1 MAGVL
6 RIAFAG
12 TPAFAVPSL
21 EALAASRHELVAA
34 FTRPD
39 RPAGRGRRPTAP
51 AVKQAAAAAG
61 VPVHQPERLDADG
74 LRAAAGAA
82 GIDALVV
89 VAFGQLLPPP
99 VLELPRLAPLNLHA
113 SLLPRWRGAAPIA
126 RALLAGD
133 SETGVTVMRM
143 MPALDAGPV
152 LARHACA
159 IGPDD
164 TAITLHDRLA
174 ALGAEALVAVL
185 DDLPGALA
193 RAEPQD
199 ERAATHAP
207 RLSRAE
213 GRVDWSRPAAEIAR
227 AVRALQPWPGA
238 WTPLAGEPLRI
249 WAAEARPG
257 DAPGAPPGTVLAA
270 GRAGIDVATGAGVL
284 RLLRVQPA
292 GRRAMDAAAF
302 ANARELAG
310 CRLGAQ

>member
-1 MAGVL
+1 MARAL

-21 EALAASRHELVAA
+21 EALAASRHEVVAA

-39 RPAGRGRRPTAP
+39 RPAGRGRRPTP
-51 AVKQAAAAAG
+51 PPVKGAAEAAG
-61 VPVHQPERLDADG
+61 IAVRQPERLDAEA
-74 LRAAAGAA
+74 LRAAAGDLDVLA
-82 GIDALVV
+82 V
-89 VAFGQLLPPP
+89 VAFGQLLPPA
-99 VLELPRLAPLNLHA
+99 VLELPRLAPLNVHA

-133 SETGVTVMRM
+133 TETGVSIVRM
-143 MPALDAGPV
+143 TPALDAGPV

-164 TAITLHDRLA
+164 TAVSLHDRLA
-174 ALGAEALVAVL
+174 ALGAQALVAVL

-199 ERAATHAP
+199 ERAATYAP
-207 RLSRAE
+207 ALERAD
-213 GRVDWSRPAAEIAR
+213 GRVDWSRPATDIAR
-227 AVRALQPWPGA
+227 AVRALQPWPAA
-238 WTPLAGEPLRI
+238 WTTLDGEPLRV

-257 DAPGAPPGTVLAA
+257 DAAGAPPGTVLAA
-270 GRAGIDVATGAGVL
+270 GRAGVDVATGEGVL

-292 GRRAMDAAAF
+292 GRRAMGAADF

-310 CRLGAQ
+310 CRLGTD